1 METPPQDIVLSLI
14 PAARR
19 HPAPTAQPS
28 GPWRLPPPEPT
39 GIGLRR
45 LLGPDWTA
53 VDALDSL
60 LRRRLAKEE

>member
-19 HPAPTAQPS
+19 HPDPTAYPS
-28 GPWRLPPPEPT
+28 GPWRMLPPEPR
-39 GIGLRR
+39 GRRRR

-53 VDALDSL
+53 ADALDAL
-60 LRRRLAKEE
+60 LRRRLAKED